1 MILTPYKWSYMQ
13 HDFWH
18 ERWQSNQIGF
28 HLQEANPLLVK
39 HFHALNLTPK
49 TLQKTST
56 RIFLPLCGKTLDIA
70 WLLEQGYQV
79 VGAELSQIAIEDLF
93 KSLNLTPTITP
104 KNQLKHYSAAS
115 IDIFVGDIFALTAAM
130 LGEVDAIYD
139 RAALVALPED
149 MRKSY
154 TAHLLTLTNKA
165 PQLLICFEYDQAIHA
180 GPPFSISA
188 DEVKQHYQA
197 HYSLSLL
204 VSETMP
210 DGLKGKF
217 PATEQ
222 VWLLMRLTN
231 CL

>member
-1 MILTPYKWSYMQ
+1 MQ
-13 HDFWH
+13 PDFWH
-18 ERWQSNQIGF
+18 QRWQSNQIGF
-28 HLQEANPLLVK
+28 HLPEANPLLVQ

-49 TLQKTST
+49 IPQKTSPC
-56 RIFLPLCGKTLDIA
+56 IFLPLCGKTLDIA
-70 WLLEQGYQV
+70 WLLTQGYQV

-93 KSLNLTPTITP
+93 KSLNLTPKITQ
-104 KNQLKHYSAAS
+104 KNQLTHYSAAN
-115 IDIFVGDIFALTAAM
+115 IDIFVGDIFALTSDM

-139 RAALVALPED
+139 RAALVALPDE

-154 TAHLLTLTNKA
+154 TKHLLSLTNKA
-165 PQLLICFEYDQAIHA
+165 PQLLICFEYDQSIHA
-180 GPPFSISA
+180 GPPFSINA

-197 HYSLSLL
+197 HYALSLL
-204 VSETMP
+204 ATETMP

-222 VWLLMRLTN
+222 VWLLSRLMN